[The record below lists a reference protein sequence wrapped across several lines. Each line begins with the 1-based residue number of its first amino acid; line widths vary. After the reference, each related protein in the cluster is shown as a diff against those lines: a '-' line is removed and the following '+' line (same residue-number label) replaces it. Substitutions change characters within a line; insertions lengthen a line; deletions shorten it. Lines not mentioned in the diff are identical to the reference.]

1 MGRSYGEKETLEDK
15 KAHRKEP
22 RRPSGQPAPRHVNEA
37 VLILKMPWLTA
48 DKAKMSVPAKPC
60 PNSCLPK
67 ILNNQMIILLCH
79 WVWGDLQYAYIYI

>member
-67 ILNNQMIILLCH
+67 ILNTCAGTSSVHESHVISACT
-79 WVWGDLQYAYIYI
+79 VP